1 MFSRRLILVLLRGG
15 MLALMSVGALACA
28 SCGTPAGSGAP
39 VRSTATTPARDTL
52 PGLGPWVANVEWT
65 LVGFDQDGTEY
76 SGTDGPPITLRMDP
90 TGATVSGAS
99 GCNHYSGTYSAE
111 GIALHFQLTDVP
123 RATCSASVMTREH
136 AYLQVLSSV
145 EAYGSNPG
153 DLWLGSVDGQTLL
166 EFRGRFPPAPT
177 TRVAPTATMA
187 STPLQPGVAFRMWA
201 LTRFSQDGRDYPL
214 AANVP
219 VILWLDDQR
228 TIVGG
233 RAACHGVGGS
243 YVASGA
249 SLHLQ
254 VYSGDRV
261 VCVRPDI
268 VPLLLGEYLVA
279 LGSVDTYR
287 LEDGQL
293 VLSSGGGRLQLTYR
307 ELPCPNTGSAQAR
320 TTLTMPRTL
329 PLSGTPVP
337 ATPWPCP
344 AA

>member
-1 MFSRRLILVLLRGG
+1 M
-15 MLALMSVGALACA
+15 
-28 SCGTPAGSGAP
+28 
-39 VRSTATTPARDTL
+39 
-52 PGLGPWVANVEWT
+52 ANVEWT
-65 LVGFDQDGTEY
+65 LLGFDQDGTEY

-99 GCNHYSGTYSAE
+99 GCNHYSGTYGAE
-111 GIALHFQLTDVP
+111 GIAMHFQLTDVP
-123 RATCSASVMTREH
+123 RATCSASVTTREH
-136 AYLQVLSSV
+136 AYLQALSSV
-145 EAYGSNPG
+145 EAYGSVVPE
-153 DLWLGSVDGQTLL
+153 LMLGSVDSQTFLL
-166 EFRGRFPPAPT
+166 FSGRFPPAPT

-214 AANVP
+214 VANVP
-219 VILWLDDQR
+219 VILWLDEQR
-228 TIVGG
+228 TFAGG
-233 RAACHGVGGS
+233 HLACHGVGGP

-268 VPLLLGEYLVA
+268 NLVPLLLGEYLVA
-279 LGSVDTYR
+279 LGFVDTYR

-320 TTLTMPRTL
+320 RAVTM